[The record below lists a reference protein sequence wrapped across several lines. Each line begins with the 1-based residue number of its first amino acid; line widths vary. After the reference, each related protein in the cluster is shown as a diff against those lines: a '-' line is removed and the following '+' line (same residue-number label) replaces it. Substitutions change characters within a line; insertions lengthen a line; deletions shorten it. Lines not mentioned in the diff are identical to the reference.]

1 MSSAS
6 TVIIWKQLLWSRS
19 ALESIGSGYVKSNVI
34 VYNFRLPSIIY
45 KSFLNPV
52 TSLVDQNCLFS
63 PKFVLRFFLFYYELI
78 SSLNYS
84 ENYALLIFRYL
95 KYLCNL
101 IQYLMRQNRV
111 NIFAEA
117 FQNHN
122 FLHFQVEQRVSV
134 KLIENQ
140 AVSG

>member
-19 ALESIGSGYVKSNVI
+19 ALEAIGFGYVKSNVI

-63 PKFVLRFFLFYYELI
+63 PKFVLRFLLFYYELI
-78 SSLNYS
+78 SSTNYS
-84 ENYALLIFRYL
+84 ENYALLIFRQL
-95 KYLCNL
+95 KYLCKL
-101 IQYLMRQNRV
+101 IQYFMRQNRV
-111 NIFAEA
+111 NIFAEEA
-117 FQNHN
+117 FQNK

>member
-63 PKFVLRFFLFYYELI
+63 PKFVLRFLLFYYELI
-78 SSLNYS
+78 SSTNYS
-84 ENYALLIFRYL
+84 ENYALLIFRQL

-101 IQYLMRQNRV
+101 IQYFMRQNRV

-117 FQNHN
+117 FQNKQ